1 MLKKIIEKIKKI
13 KVVDKKNC
21 FLKNKKCKVVNE
33 LCKSSWKAISF
44 RLRKNN
50 EKIMSIKNNEK

>member
-1 MLKKIIEKIKKI
+1 MLKKIIEKI
-13 KVVDKKNC
+13 
-21 FLKNKKCKVVNE
+21 KKCKVVNE

-50 EKIMSIKNNEK
+50 EKIMSIMNKIKKIKNN